1 MQVINKRLYKS
12 SSCLER
18 GTLYHLRNVLNRRNV
33 STTVKKN
40 VNAWEDFLH
49 LTTTAHVLEAAM
61 QYMGMGSLKDM
72 PSNDIVSHCVW
83 MESDDIRK
91 NKLEE
96 VSLSIVEKFC
106 NLSLTYA
113 PEPDQTN
120 GASTSANSPQ
130 EDVASSDSTSA
141 DSPREDVAS
150 SDSTSADSPREDVAS
165 SDSTSA
171 DSPQEDEASSDSTSA
186 DSPQEDEA
194 SSDSTSADSPREDEA
209 SSDSTSADSP
219 QDDVASSDSTSADS
233 PQEDEAS
240 SDSTSADSPQED
252 VASSDSTSADSP
264 REDVASSDSTSADSP
279 QDDEASN
286 GATSAD
292 SPQDDEAS
300 NGATSANSPQDDEAS
315 TGATAY
321 DYACEALSL
330 GLLLMEF
337 RDGIRE
343 GDGERVLRVWK
354 YLFLIFKATG
364 HHNYALEAFTLL
376 EQYHFLLPPF
386 LAEQLKWLRFINTHG
401 KKGKNISMDLHME
414 HLNRL
419 CKTAIN
425 GLGSNKAAKKAIT
438 RVGKTVGVLD
448 GLLENFDR
456 ENSVMSTSDRHTTRS
471 IKQDL
476 DIALQQLHGCFDSTS
491 TSAHKSFK
499 KLTPNL
505 ITTIKEKELKA
516 WMTDHIAQLVL

>member
-1 MQVINKRLYKS
+1 
-12 SSCLER
+12 
-18 GTLYHLRNVLNRRNV
+18 
-33 STTVKKN
+33 
-40 VNAWEDFLH
+40 
-49 LTTTAHVLEAAM
+49 
-61 QYMGMGSLKDM
+61 
-72 PSNDIVSHCVW
+72 
-83 MESDDIRK
+83 
-91 NKLEE
+91 
-96 VSLSIVEKFC
+96 
-106 NLSLTYA
+106 
-113 PEPDQTN
+113 
-120 GASTSANSPQ
+120 
-130 EDVASSDSTSA
+130 
-141 DSPREDVAS
+141 
-150 SDSTSADSPREDVAS
+150 
-165 SDSTSA
+165 
-171 DSPQEDEASSDSTSA
+171 
-186 DSPQEDEA
+186 
-194 SSDSTSADSPREDEA
+194 
-209 SSDSTSADSP
+209 
-219 QDDVASSDSTSADS
+219 
-233 PQEDEAS
+233 
-240 SDSTSADSPQED
+240 
-252 VASSDSTSADSP
+252 
-264 REDVASSDSTSADSP
+264 
-279 QDDEASN
+279 
-286 GATSAD
+286 
-292 SPQDDEAS
+292 
-300 NGATSANSPQDDEAS
+300 
-315 TGATAY
+315 
-321 DYACEALSL
+321 
-330 GLLLMEF
+330 MEF

-364 HHNYALEAFTLL
+364 HRNYALEAFTLL
-376 EQYHFLLPPF
+376 EQYRFLLPPF

>member
-1 MQVINKRLYKS
+1 MILP
-12 SSCLER
+12 LP
-18 GTLYHLRNVLNRRNV
+18 T
-33 STTVKKN
+33 
-40 VNAWEDFLH
+40 
-49 LTTTAHVLEAAM
+49 
-61 QYMGMGSLKDM
+61 
-72 PSNDIVSHCVW
+72 
-83 MESDDIRK
+83 
-91 NKLEE
+91 
-96 VSLSIVEKFC
+96 
-106 NLSLTYA
+106 A
-113 PEPDQTN
+113 PEMTWLY
-120 GASTSANSPQ
+120 
-130 EDVASSDSTSA
+130 
-141 DSPREDVAS
+141 
-150 SDSTSADSPREDVAS
+150 
-165 SDSTSA
+165 
-171 DSPQEDEASSDSTSA
+171 
-186 DSPQEDEA
+186 
-194 SSDSTSADSPREDEA
+194 

-219 QDDVASSDSTSADS
+219 QDDVASSDSTSADI
-233 PQEDEAS
+233 PRDDVAS
-240 SDSTSADSPQED
+240 SDSTSANIPRDD

-264 REDVASSDSTSADSP
+264 RDDVASSDSTSADIP

-300 NGATSANSPQDDEAS
+300 NGATSADSPQDDEAS

-364 HHNYALEAFTLL
+364 HRNYALEAFTLL

-425 GLGSNKAAKKAIT
+425 GLGSNKAAKK
-438 RVGKTVGVLD
+438 LS
-448 GLLENFDR
+448 LESER
-456 ENSVMSTSDRHTTRS
+456 LSGYWTAS
-471 IKQDL
+471 
-476 DIALQQLHGCFDSTS
+476 
-491 TSAHKSFK
+491 
-499 KLTPNL
+499 
-505 ITTIKEKELKA
+505 
-516 WMTDHIAQLVL
+516 

>member
-130 EDVASSDSTSA
+130 DDVASSDSTSA
-141 DSPREDVAS
+141 DSPRD
-150 SDSTSADSPREDVAS
+150 
-165 SDSTSA
+165 
-171 DSPQEDEASSDSTSA
+171 
-186 DSPQEDEA
+186 DEA
-194 SSDSTSADSPREDEA
+194 SSDSTSADSPRDDEASSDSTSADIPQDDEASSDSTSADSPRDDVASSDSTSADIPQDDEA

-219 QDDVASSDSTSADS
+219 QDDVASSDSTSADI
-233 PQEDEAS
+233 
-240 SDSTSADSPQED
+240 
-252 VASSDSTSADSP
+252 
-264 REDVASSDSTSADSP
+264 P

-300 NGATSANSPQDDEAS
+300 NGATSADSPQDDEAS

-364 HHNYALEAFTLL
+364 HRNYALEAFTLL